1 MEGMNIRKFG
11 LLIIIVFLLLGCSNV
26 KNDIRVQNN
35 SSEDPVKIKELLT
48 KDERIKSAAVL
59 FHERELLTAVRM
71 KTFSRFSKRKI
82 GKELEKKL
90 KEYYPELN
98 VTVSVDNKILM
109 EMNKLMDMKKQEKVS
124 KKIKKLK
131 SLIKEET

>member
-1 MEGMNIRKFG
+1 M
-11 LLIIIVFLLLGCSNV
+11 